1 MTKQEDFAQLVEA
14 VQEFRARREDLPP
27 WEVDN
32 DEHERL
38 RSAVQEAFERAQSAL
53 ADFLGAVEGYALDD
67 REAQAA
73 AKAAE
78 LMTRYLRVMRGEA
91 LREAFAEALEAQ
103 VWLQE
108 KQFLILA
115 ATR

>member
-1 MTKQEDFAQLVEA
+1 MTKQEDFAQLVGA
-14 VQEFRARREDLPP
+14 VRAFRACREDLPP
-27 WEVDN
+27 WEVEDQ
-32 DEHERL
+32 ERKRL
-38 RSAVQEAFERAQSAL
+38 QAALQEAFQQAQSAL

-73 AKAAE
+73 VKAAE
-78 LMTRYLRVMRGEA
+78 LMTRYLRILRSEA
-91 LREAFAEALEAQ
+91 LREGYAEALEEQ

-115 ATR
+115 AAR